1 MYIAFSD
8 NGDMFVTSERD
19 HCIHVYD
26 SSGKRKTTIGS
37 KGSGELQF
45 NRPQGIAITGD
56 GIYVAEYGG
65 NRIHKLTT
73 GGEFLGTFGE
83 SGSYIGQCDCPFD
96 IKISPNGKVY
106 VADKDND
113 HVQLFHSD
121 WTYTLML
128 LMVMY
133 QVIVDSL
140 IPRDLPLTYQVMFM

>member
-1 MYIAFSD
+1 MCMTAVVRGRPPLALREVVSCSLI
-8 NGDMFVTSERD
+8 E
-19 HCIHVYD
+19 
-26 SSGKRKTTIGS
+26 
-37 KGSGELQF
+37 
-45 NRPQGIAITGD
+45 PQGIAITGD